1 MSKDL
6 IPARLDTAGPLALVT
21 FVCCRVHHA
30 IFLSFG
36 GGAGRDLCPQD
47 RGQGRRLR
55 NSPCSFHRQRG
66 LDLRPFPRVGEA
78 GLKGTPKE
86 GEKSGQ
92 GWEGSASLAFQ
103 V

>member
-47 RGQGRRLR
+47 RGLGRRGR
-55 NSPCSFHRQRG
+55 
-66 LDLRPFPRVGEA
+66 A
-78 GLKGTPKE
+78 
-86 GEKSGQ
+86 
-92 GWEGSASLAFQ
+92 
-103 V
+103 